1 MRSSS
6 RPRKV
11 YVVTAPASIR
21 GIYET
26 WDACRAAVS
35 GMAGARY
42 QGVSSR
48 AVAEAMLRG
57 DGLRLE
63 PGVYAFVDGN
73 AMGGIGVVLVEQ
85 GASGPASVREIATTV
100 YDVFERAGIPSLDT
114 RAKITAATNSLQNIL
129 AELGALHAALQE
141 AAPGS
146 TLTVVHDYEGVGA
159 WLEGRWKTKNP
170 MVAEVVAASRALI
183 EARGPPR
190 ALPPPAW
197 PRVDLRR
204 PQRLRR
210 LQRPRGQAGDRGR
223 PPARLTL
230 SGPRP
235 GPGSGLLER
244 TRRPGGRIV

>member
-21 GIYET
+21 GIYDT
-26 WDACRAAVS
+26 WDACRAAVA

-48 AVAEAMLRG
+48 TVAEAMLRG
-57 DGLRLE
+57 EGLQLE

-73 AMGGIGVVLVEQ
+73 AMGGIGVVLVTQE
-85 GASGPASVREIATTV
+85 ASGPASIREIATTV
-100 YDVFERAGIPSLDT
+100 YDVFEQAGIPSLDT
-114 RAKITAATNSLQNIL
+114 RSKITAATNGLQNIL
-129 AELGALHAALQE
+129 AELGALHAALQA

-183 EARGPPR
+183 EARGLHARFRHQRGHESTFAGRNDFAAYNAR
-190 ALPPPAW
+190 ADKLATEAA
-197 PRVDLRR
+197 LR
-204 PQRLRR
+204 L
-210 LQRPRGQAGDRGR
+210 A
-223 PPARLTL
+223 
-230 SGPRP
+230 
-235 GPGSGLLER
+235 
-244 TRRPGGRIV
+244 